1 MINKFSN
8 IIFFS
13 LIFLGIYL
21 SHIGGYGSDE
31 DTLAMI
37 NSFESILFSGDYHS
51 SRFTG
56 YPVAEF
62 IIGFFSFYFGS
73 FYINLIIFFSFIL
86 SLFFIF
92 YTFENSQNLKFN
104 DNKLILFFIFCLSN
118 PILFFDNIEPIDY
131 SLAFLFF
138 SLGTFFYSKKFFQLA
153 YIFFIVTL
161 GTRLNFAIF
170 IIIFIYFFELKN
182 FKNSKIDKISSI
194 FLVIFGGC
202 LFYVPIWYIS
212 SFGLDWLTSA
222 RPTEEGIL
230 GLLGRF
236 IYKTYQVFGI
246 ISSFLI
252 FYVIIKIFRLKKY
265 KLESKNK
272 LLIYIILANLLIFF
286 YIPAEYSY
294 IQPAV
299 VLTYLFILKNFNNLK
314 FIYFLIILNFF
325 TWLINFEPIEKIY
338 ENNNS
343 SICSTVHAI
352 DVKIKFNFQPGY
364 FEKYLAS
371 RNSIL
376 CLIQHS
382 KGSKKYKNI
391 LEGKKL
397 LIE

>member
-21 SHIGGYGSDE
+21 SYIGGYGSDE

-37 NSFESILFSGDYHS
+37 NSFETILLSGDYHS

-73 FYINLIIFFSFIL
+73 FYINLIIFFSFVV

-92 YTFENSQNLKFN
+92 YTFQNNKRLKFN
-104 DNKLILFFIFCLSN
+104 DNKLILFFLFCLSN

-138 SLGTFFYSKKFFQLA
+138 SLGTFFYSKKLLQLA

-170 IIIFIYFFELKN
+170 IIIFIYFFEFKN
-182 FKNSKIDKISSI
+182 FKYSKLDKISSI

-202 LFYVPIWYIS
+202 LFYVPIWYIN

-222 RPTEEGIL
+222 RPTEEGIF
-230 GLLGRF
+230 GLFGRF
-236 IYKTYQVFGI
+236 IYKTYQVFGVI
-246 ISSFLI
+246 GSFLI
-252 FYVIIKIFRLKKY
+252 LYIIIKIFILKNY
-265 KLESKNK
+265 KIEPKDK
-272 LLIYIILANLLIFF
+272 LLIYIIIANLLIFF

-314 FIYFLIILNFF
+314 FIYLLIILNFF
-325 TWLINFEPIEKIY
+325 TWFINFEPIEKIY

-352 DVKIKFNFQPGY
+352 DVEIKFNFQPGY

-382 KGSKKYKNI
+382 EGSKKYKNI
-391 LEGKKL
+391 SEGKKL
-397 LIE
+397 LIK